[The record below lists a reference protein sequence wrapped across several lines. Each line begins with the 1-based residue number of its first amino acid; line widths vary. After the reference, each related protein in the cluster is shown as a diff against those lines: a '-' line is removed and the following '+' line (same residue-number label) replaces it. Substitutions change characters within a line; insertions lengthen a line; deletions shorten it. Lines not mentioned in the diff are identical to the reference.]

1 MPDGNISQNS
11 DSPGFKLAKDLSLE
25 SLRDL
30 QDAMIDGRISSTKQ
44 QSVAFDAKTVL
55 SPSSKERLQTG
66 LTDEN
71 AMAAPKGST
80 AKQAWIEC
88 MAKELYAAFKKG
100 IKAKS
105 STSGYSESSDR
116 WTAKIEGTAK
126 DLRFILV
133 GLLG

>member
-1 MPDGNISQNS
+1 MPDSKLSPNS
-11 DSPGFKLAKDLSLE
+11 NPPGFKLAKDLSPE
-25 SLRDL
+25 SSRNL
-30 QDAMIDGRISSTKQ
+30 QDAMIDGSISSTKQ
-44 QSVAFDAKTVL
+44 QSVYLEAKKLL
-55 SPSSKERLQTG
+55 SPTSKERLQTG

-116 WTAKIEGTAK
+116 WTAKIEGTAE

>member
-11 DSPGFKLAKDLSLE
+11 DPPGFKLAQDLSPE

-30 QDAMIDGRISSTKQ
+30 PDAMIEGSLSSPKQ
-44 QSVAFDAKTVL
+44 QSVAFDAKIVL

-71 AMAAPKGST
+71 AMAALKGSI

-100 IKAKS
+100 RKAKS
-105 STSGYSESSDR
+105 STSGYPESSDR
-116 WTAKIEGTAK
+116 WTAKIEGTAE